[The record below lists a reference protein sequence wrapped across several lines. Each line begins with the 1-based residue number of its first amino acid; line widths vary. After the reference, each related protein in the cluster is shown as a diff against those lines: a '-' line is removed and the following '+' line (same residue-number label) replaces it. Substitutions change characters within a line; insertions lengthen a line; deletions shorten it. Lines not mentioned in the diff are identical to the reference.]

1 MLNNGSKRSKIIR
14 AAMRLA
20 EKKGWR
26 ALTLSEIARSAGVGL
41 GAVHKR
47 FANKMA
53 ILDAFS
59 REVDRAVLAK
69 VAPAEEEGP
78 RDRLFDVLMT
88 RLEVLAPYKP
98 ALKRIAA
105 DLRTS
110 PLLAAGLCGA
120 SARAQ
125 YWMLTAAG
133 IDADGPEACLRVPG
147 LMALQARIM
156 PVWLEDDDPGLA
168 RTMAVL
174 DRQLRRGEKA
184 MGVIED
190 VCGAVERLACAFI
203 PRRRRTGSAQPSKP
217 GAEPTRAG

>member
-1 MLNNGSKRSKIIR
+1 MLNNGTKRTKIIR
-14 AAMRLA
+14 AALRLA
-20 EKKGWR
+20 EEKGWR
-26 ALTLSEIARSAGVGL
+26 ALTLAEIARSAGVGL
-41 GAVHKR
+41 GALHKR
-47 FANKMA
+47 FANKTA

-59 REVDRAVLAK
+59 REMDRAVLAK
-69 VAPAEEEGP
+69 VAPAQDEGP
-78 RDRLFDVLMT
+78 RDRLFDVMMT

-98 ALKRIAA
+98 ALRRIAA
-105 DLRTS
+105 DLRAS
-110 PLLAAGLCGA
+110 PLMAAGLCGA

-147 LMALQARIM
+147 LMALTARIM

-184 MGVIED
+184 MGMIED
-190 VCGAVERLACAFI
+190 VCGAMERLACAFV
-203 PRRRRTGSAQPSKP
+203 PRRRRAGDTGPSEP